1 VHDDGSALAFAA
13 PKVQASIAANTY
25 VVSGPSTTKRA
36 AEVQAMGGGMGGM
49 GGANLA
55 QMMAQMQ
62 AMGGPGGMGGAA
74 RAEEEEDDDDD
85 VPDLVQN
92 FDSAEA

>member
-1 VHDDGSALAFAA
+1 
-13 PKVQASIAANTY
+13 
-25 VVSGPSTTKRA
+25 VSGPSTTKRA
-36 AEVQAMGGGMGGM
+36 AEVQAMGGGAGGM

-62 AMGGPGGMGGAA
+62 AMGGPGGMGGVA

-85 VPDLVQN
+85 VPDLVQVCWRWGGGGWVWWGDLRGL
-92 FDSAEA
+92 FGFL